1 MIKRL
6 KGIDTTV
13 LLFILVMTTMLAF
26 PFYVLL
32 YRYMPSLIVPIGEEG
47 VRVDQILLFSLVF
60 VILFFIIKK
69 FRKTFSFLSIIGLG
83 LFVILNFSGVFTIED
98 LYLSYNRILYNL
110 GDESLEKRFFIR
122 NEIFGKEIELRNAVD
137 YNNPDVVSF
146 ARNKATTNFQEYQG
160 LIRDRRII
168 QYFSIFKEIHSRWI
182 YVFDPI
188 GEDFYSKASETIKQM
203 EYNDRFKGDCDD
215 YSIFMA
221 ACIRAIGGEVKLV
234 RTTITRSDGTTFGH
248 MYPEVNIGDKK
259 ELDNIAHIMRNV
271 LFPNEIGSRPIRYY
285 QDPKGEIWLN
295 FDYNDAYPGGRYQS
309 DVRVSEIR
317 I

>member
-1 MIKRL
+1 MIERL
-6 KGIDTTV
+6 KRIDTTV

-32 YRYMPSLIVPIGEEG
+32 YRYMPSLIIPIGENG
-47 VRVDQILLFSLVF
+47 IRVDQIILFSVIF
-60 VILFFIIKK
+60 VILFFVIKR

-83 LFVILNFSGVFTIED
+83 VFVILNFSGLFTIED

-122 NEIFGKEIELRNAVD
+122 NEVFDKEKELRNAVD

-146 ARNKATTNFQEYQG
+146 ARNKATSNFQEYQG

-221 ACIRAIGGEVKLV
+221 ACIRAVGGEVNLV
-234 RTTITRSDGTTFGH
+234 VTSITRPDGTTYGH
-248 MYPEVNIGDKK
+248 MYPEVNIGNKK
-259 ELDNIAHIMRNV
+259 DLDNIAHIMRNV
-271 LFPNEIGSRPIRYY
+271 LFPNEIGTRPIRYY
-285 QDPKGEIWLN
+285 QDPKGDVWLN
-295 FDYNDAYPGGRYQS
+295 FDYNDKYPGGRYQS

>member
-1 MIKRL
+1 MIERL
-6 KGIDTTV
+6 KRIDTTV
-13 LLFILVMTTMLAF
+13 LLFVLVMTTMLAF
-26 PFYVLL
+26 PLYVLL
-32 YRYMPSLIVPIGEEG
+32 YRYMPSLIIPIGEG
-47 VRVDQILLFSLVF
+47 VRVDQIILFSVVF

-69 FRKTFSFLSIIGLG
+69 FRKTFSFLSIIGLAV
-83 LFVILNFSGVFTIED
+83 FVVLNFSGIFTIED

-110 GDESLEKRFFIR
+110 GDESLEKRFFVR
-122 NEIFGKEIELRNAVD
+122 NEVFDKEKELRSAVD
-137 YNNPDVVSF
+137 YNNPEVVSF

-168 QYFSIFKEIHSRWI
+168 QYFSIFKEIYSRWV

-221 ACIRAIGGEVKLV
+221 ACIRAVGGEVKLV
-234 RTTITRSDGTTFGH
+234 RTQITRPDGTTYGH
-248 MYPEVNIGDKK
+248 MYPEVNIGTKK
-259 ELDNIAHIMRNV
+259 DLDNIAHIMRNI
-271 LFPNEIGSRPIRYY
+271 LFPNEIGTRPIRYY

-295 FDYNDAYPGGRYQS
+295 FDYNDNYPGGRYQS
-309 DVRVSEIR
+309 DVRVSELR

>member
-6 KGIDTTV
+6 KNVDTTI

-32 YRYMPSLIVPIGEEG
+32 YRYMPSLILPIGEEG
-47 VRVDQILLFSLVF
+47 VRVDHILLFGLVF
-60 VILFFIIKK
+60 AILFFVIKK

-83 LFVILNFSGVFTIED
+83 AFIILNFSGVFTIED

-110 GDESLEKRFFIR
+110 GEESLEKRFFIR
-122 NEIFGKEIELRNAVD
+122 NEVFTKEKELRAAVD
-137 YNNPDVVSF
+137 YNNPEVVSF
-146 ARNKATTNFQEYQG
+146 ARNKATTNFQDYEG

-168 QYFSIFKEIHSRWI
+168 QYFSIFKEIHSRWV
-182 YVFDPI
+182 YVYDPI
-188 GEDFYSKASETIKQM
+188 GEDFYSKASETIRQM

-215 YSIFMA
+215 YSIFVG

-234 RTTITRSDGTTFGH
+234 RTTVTRPDGSTFGH
-248 MYPEVNIGDKK
+248 MYPEVNIGSKK
-259 ELDNIAHIMRNV
+259 DLDNIAYIMRNI
-271 LFPNEIGSRPIRYY
+271 LFPSEIGSRPIRYY

-295 FDYNDAYPGGRYQS
+295 FDYNDQYPGGRYQS
-309 DVRVSEIR
+309 DIRTSEIR

>member
-1 MIKRL
+1 M
-6 KGIDTTV
+6 
-13 LLFILVMTTMLAF
+13 
-26 PFYVLL
+26 
-32 YRYMPSLIVPIGEEG
+32 
-47 VRVDQILLFSLVF
+47 
-60 VILFFIIKK
+60 
-69 FRKTFSFLSIIGLG
+69 
-83 LFVILNFSGVFTIED
+83 ILNFSGVFTIED

-146 ARNKATTNFQEYQG
+146 ARNKATSNFQEYQG

-271 LFPNEIGSRPIRYY
+271 LFPNEIESRPIRYY

>member
-1 MIKRL
+1 MLKRIKH
-6 KGIDTTV
+6 IDTTV
-13 LLFILVMTTMLAF
+13 LLFVLVMTTMIAF

-32 YRYMPSLIVPIGEEG
+32 YRYMPSLIIPLGEEG
-47 VRVDQILLFSLVF
+47 VRVDQI
-60 VILFFIIKK
+60 ILFFVVFSLLFFVIKR
-69 FRKTFSFLSIIGLG
+69 FRKTFSFISIIGLG
-83 LFVILNFSGVFTIED
+83 VFIVLNFSGIFTIED

-122 NEIFGKEIELRNAVD
+122 NEAFAQELELRTAVD
-137 YNNPDVVSF
+137 YNNPEIVRF
-146 ARNKATTNFQEYQG
+146 ARNKATSNFQEYQG

-168 QYFSIFKEIHSRWI
+168 QFFSVFKEIHSRWI

-188 GEDFYSKASETIKQM
+188 GEDFYSKASETLKQM

-221 ACIRAIGGEVKLV
+221 ACIRAVGGEVKII
-234 RTTITRSDGTTFGH
+234 RTTIKRPDGTSYGH
-248 MYPEVNIGDKK
+248 MYPEVHIGDKK

-271 LFPNEIGSRPIRYY
+271 LFPSEIGSRPIRYY
-285 QDPKGEIWLN
+285 QDPKGQIWLN

-309 DVRVSEIR
+309 DIRVSEIR